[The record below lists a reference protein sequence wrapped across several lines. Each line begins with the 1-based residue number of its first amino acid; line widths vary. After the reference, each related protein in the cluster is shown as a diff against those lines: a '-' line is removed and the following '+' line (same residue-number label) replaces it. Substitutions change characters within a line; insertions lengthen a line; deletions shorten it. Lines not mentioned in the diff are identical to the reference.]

1 MQMML
6 PKRWE
11 TTDSLNI
18 LNKVPE
24 ILCNIVCLAKHFLLN
39 RSREDSD
46 HPINYTITNSA
57 PLQPASGMFSCT

>member
-6 PKRWE
+6 PKCWE
-11 TTDSLNI
+11 TIDSFNI

-39 RSREDSD
+39 RSRKGFD

-57 PLQPASGMFSCT
+57 PLHPESGMFSCT